1 MLAKDSATAS
11 GNGGA
16 SYPMVIETDTGD
28 INFNNLPTCSV
39 APTANDN
46 LANKAYVDN
55 HLIGTFVDLTTNQT
69 ITSGIKTFTDTPT
82 CANVPNTSQSLTN
95 KQYVDDVASNL
106 VSKAT
111 SQIISATKTFTAI
124 PQTSIIPVSDVD
136 LANKKYV
143 DDEISGAGT
152 GFVDLTTNQNNIGGK
167 KTFLDVIQQS
177 LGNGSVALGTNALP
191 LFSPTLAQ
199 FSTAVGVS
207 AGRTNV
213 SNYITAVGS
222 GACEN
227 TPNNDAVAVGVN
239 AGQTNAGSAS
249 TALGGVCADN
259 NSGLRST
266 SVGYAA
272 NRTTAGAYSV
282 AVGSYAGELTG
293 AGSVSVGNDTNRN
306 TVAGSGAYSVNIGY
320 STARVGSNIG
330 DVNIGFLAGEYA
342 ASQGK
347 TGQRAIN
354 IGWMAGQQSSS
365 ASLDDVIS
373 IGTLAGTTNTLGGRG
388 LYSICIGRDS
398 MYNGDS
404 GISSIGI
411 GAFCA
416 RNGIGEYSVVMGHG
430 SGDGFAYTDTQA
442 SLTTHYNKVGYNAV
456 CLGNQAGARGVG
468 NNSVC
473 IGTLSGFQGYYLDQ
487 PPPLPSGFRDVFP
500 SNTIQINAT
509 GASHTCLNANA
520 FYVKPIRS
528 KGAESGFVGLFYNT
542 TTGEICY

>member
-11 GNGGA
+11 GNGGGTF
-16 SYPMVIETDTGD
+16 PMVIETDTGD

-46 LANKAYVDN
+46 LANKAYVE
-55 HLIGTFVDLTTNQT
+55 IITN
-69 ITSGIKTFTDTPT
+69 GVKTFIDTPV
-82 CANVPNTSQSLTN
+82 CSNVPNTSYQLTN
-95 KQYVDDVASNL
+95 KLYVDGVASIL
-106 VSKAT
+106 VTKAT

-124 PQTSIIPVSDVD
+124 PQTSIVPVSDVD

-143 DDEISGAGT
+143 DDEITTAGT
-152 GFVDLTTNQNNIGGK
+152 GFVTLTTVQNNISGK
-167 KTFLDVIQQS
+167 KTFTDVIQQS
-177 LGNGSVALGTNALP
+177 LGNGSVALGTDALT
-191 LFSPTLAQ
+191 LVSPTVAQ
-199 FSTAVGVS
+199 FSTAIGIS
-207 AGRTNV
+207 AARTNV
-213 SNYITAVGS
+213 SNYVTAVGS

-227 TPNNDAVAVGVN
+227 TPNNDAVAFGVN

-293 AGSVSVGNDTNRN
+293 TGSVSVGNDTNRN
-306 TVAGSGAYSVNIGY
+306 TVTGSGAYSVNIGY

-365 ASLDDVIS
+365 ATLDDVIS
-373 IGTLAGTTNTLGGRG
+373 IGTLAGTSNALGGRG
-388 LYSICIGRDS
+388 LYSICMGRDA
-398 MYNGDS
+398 MYGGAS
-404 GISSIGI
+404 GTSSIGI
-411 GAFCA
+411 GPFCA
-416 RNGIGEYSVVMGHG
+416 RNGIGDYSVVMGHG
-430 SGDGFAYTDTQA
+430 SGDGLYRKPKRR
-442 SLTTHYNKVGYNAV
+442 SW
-456 CLGNQAGARGVG
+456 RG
-468 NNSVC
+468 
-473 IGTLSGFQGYYLDQ
+473 
-487 PPPLPSGFRDVFP
+487 
-500 SNTIQINAT
+500 
-509 GASHTCLNANA
+509 
-520 FYVKPIRS
+520 
-528 KGAESGFVGLFYNT
+528 
-542 TTGEICY
+542 